1 MCCCQLSRDRPTCYF
16 VLWKMTSTTNFTGYS
31 LVELKSRNAMD
42 ARFTAFYLAVK
53 RTNMCIHSKL
63 NYFTSVHDEE
73 SLAKVSHN
81 DISIKLYFTES
92 NTSHFLVLI
101 SMKYIA
107 CVHWKPFLTFV
118 VNSNWLLDDVQFLTI
133 GYFKRKK
140 NRCIPPIKISFSI
153 SLWSGMFNA
162 PDTVYCRWDLICIYN
177 IECKISYDRLRVLM
191 DLIKGSHSNSEYAL
205 LQKQDFVNKN
215 KMVA

>member
-140 NRCIPPIKISFSI
+140 IDAFHQSRFVFYIFVVGNVQCARHCVLP
-153 SLWSGMFNA
+153 LG
-162 PDTVYCRWDLICIYN
+162 PDMHIQYWV
-177 IECKISYDRLRVLM
+177 
-191 DLIKGSHSNSEYAL
+191 
-205 LQKQDFVNKN
+205 QDIVWPLKSTHGLD
-215 KMVA
+215 KRKS